1 MLPTKLYHYSETPI
15 KRLRKNFY
23 EKRGGFYF
31 EHSKPTGLWF
41 SVEDYEEDQNWYTWC
56 KENEF
61 RLPSLKH
68 KYLVT
73 IKKNAKMLYLS
84 TEKEIE
90 DFGIQYQAN
99 DQNEFDKYVRR
110 LGREPYRYVYQIR
123 WEEVKTLWDGIII
136 SPYNWKCRHS
146 SSTHWYYGW
155 DCASG
160 CIWNVKAIKNYK
172 LEAILEEKEEC

>member
-1 MLPTKLYHYSETPI
+1 
-15 KRLRKNFY
+15 
-23 EKRGGFYF
+23 
-31 EHSKPTGLWF
+31 
-41 SVEDYEEDQNWYTWC
+41 
-56 KENEF
+56 
-61 RLPSLKH
+61 
-68 KYLVT
+68 
-73 IKKNAKMLYLS
+73 MLYLS

-146 SSTHWYYGW
+146 PSTEWYYGW

-160 CIWNVKAIKNYK
+160 CIWNVEAIKNYK